1 MIYLLE
7 DDHNIRNFVVYAL
20 NNSGLET
27 RGFEK
32 PSDFWAAQRAQKP
45 QLVILDIMLPEEDGL
60 SVLAKLRRSV
70 DTKSLPVMM
79 ILRSRS

>member
-1 MIYLLE
+1 MS
-7 DDHNIRNFVVYAL
+7 VYAL

-32 PSDFWAAQRAQKP
+32 PSDFWAALREQKP

-79 ILRSRS
+79 LTARGTNTTR